1 MSSTES
7 NLENLRLYCRPSR
20 IVLLLVG
27 ESPPPRKGFFY
38 DATSTEG
45 PLSRNT
51 RKLFED
57 LFDKQYPARRDFLN
71 DFQSKGCYLV
81 DLFKKR
87 GKTVNDATQ
96 QEKAAAVSALR
107 SLILDA
113 KPRNV
118 VSVLKRTSKLVEIA
132 TRGAEASVLH
142 HPLPY
147 PTRNS
152 IKEYSSGLR
161 LILSKL
167 EKSE

>member
-1 MSSTES
+1 MSSTDS
-7 NLENLRLYCRPSR
+7 KLENLRLYYRPAR

-38 DATSTEG
+38 DAGASEG

-51 RKLFED
+51 RKVFED
-57 LFDKQYPARRDFLN
+57 LFDKRYPARRDFLN
-71 DFQSKGCYLV
+71 DFQSNGCFLV
-81 DLFKKR
+81 DLFKER

-96 QEKAAAVSALR
+96 QEKAAAVAALY
-107 SLILDA
+107 SLIQDA

-118 VSVLKRTSKLVEIA
+118 VSVLKRTSRLVEIA
-132 TRGAEASVLH
+132 ARGAKVPVLH
-142 HPLPY
+142 KPLPY